1 MAIHENLAVPYH
13 QQDTDVYC
21 GAACAQMVLDS
32 IGTGLL
38 NQDDLYTDARNNTS
52 ELSAWYTPPDG
63 LRWVMNDRRPAGFG
77 GYFVLYA
84 LSTED
89 AISRKLVWT
98 INHYQVAPIA
108 LVFGGDHWI
117 VVRGYEASAAPTGS
131 GDTSYTITAFE
142 TNNPWP
148 PVPSFYLPPPPPPH
162 PAPPPHSGTDNCGT
176 GGNRGTT
183 NEHIAYAT
191 WQSTYMTGNAY
202 GSLWN
207 GKNVAVCDPDPP
219 AKLPGQTRPPAKRL
233 RGDKLLTPKTA
244 VRYAMAG
251 LDMYKLPQR
260 KGWRKA
266 FRDTAPGHP
275 VLVQRLDKMDS
286 YYYIVPLERRRGTVT
301 AAVAVDARFGD
312 YRQTIALPEGGSSI
326 LTALDRKVVLEM
338 TVGRRLK
345 LEGPLGHMIVRKEAF
360 CLYPALVWQ
369 PCLESLSP
377 FWPFHMITVGDQRIY
392 VRIDGQIF
400 TQLHTHIPGV

>member
-1 MAIHENLAVPYH
+1 MAVQENLAVPHH

-21 GAACAQMVLDS
+21 GAGCAQMVLDS
-32 IGTGLL
+32 IGAGLL

-63 LRWVMNDRRPAGFG
+63 LRWVMNDRRPAGFS

-84 LSTED
+84 LNTED
-89 AISRKLVWT
+89 AISRKLIWT
-98 INHYQVAPIA
+98 ISHYNVAPIA
-108 LVFGGDHWI
+108 LDLGGDHWI
-117 VVRGYEASAAPTGS
+117 VVRGYEASAAPTSS

-142 TNNPWP
+142 INDPWP

-176 GGNRGTT
+176 GGNRGTA
-183 NEHIAYAT
+183 NQHIAYAT
-191 WQSTYMTGNAY
+191 WQSTYMTGNIY

-219 AKLPGQTRPPAKRL
+219 AKQPGQVRPQAKRSP
-233 RGDKLLTPKTA
+233 GNNLLTLRAA

-251 LDMYKLPQR
+251 LDMYELPHR
-260 KGWRKA
+260 KGWREA
-266 FRDTAPGHP
+266 FKDTSPGRP
-275 VLVQRLDKMDS
+275 VLVHRLDQMDS
-286 YYYIVPLERRRGTVT
+286 YYYIVPLEQRRKTIT

-312 YRQTIALPEGGSSI
+312 YRQTIALPKGGSSI
-326 LTALDRKVVLEM
+326 LTALDRKVVLEKI
-338 TVGRRLK
+338 VGRRLQ
-345 LEGPLGHMIVRKEAF
+345 LEGPLGRMMVRKEAF
-360 CLYPALVWQ
+360 CLYPALVWR

-392 VRIDGQIF
+392 VRVDGRIF
-400 TQLHTHIPGV
+400 TQLHTDIPGV